1 MQNIKEN
8 IQTDFLDENQ
18 GSQNF
23 KEKKIFKTIAQRLL
37 LQFNSKI
44 LNKIYYS
51 RCQSR
56 EQLIYIRFLFFLN
69 TITYL
74 FIILRFFIM
83 TSKYDCS
90 DSQIQQQDEKCSQ
103 NTTSSQIQI
112 TVVLTILIVLNILT
126 IIFALKLSPFQL
138 NMYTFI
144 QQFYHCCYLIFK
156 VDYYT
161 NMCQA
166 TTQSGLC
173 LNLTLF
179 ILVLLNIFAQSYW
192 IFRCALLASLFCSLL
207 INQYQKFQ
215 VVDISLSSIVLLI
228 SLISIYYHE
237 SQKKLDFYKNFST
250 QKKWQRWLQIFQQ
263 RLPFPTI
270 VLTADQDLQDDFKI
284 SFVNDQFKSCFNI
297 PLENTYPNDLN
308 KDCDKSSSYINIQQ
322 SIQSILQSVFV
333 PINTEQISES
343 FTNQVNAQQG
353 GQTYIQKFK
362 ASLFEKIFRK
372 VEATKVVPK
381 SNEAI
386 NQKSITSQ
394 AYSLKKDSSRKNKK
408 EIHVIQT
415 NQQTPSINE
424 KNPQSI
430 IFSQNMLPLT
440 SKVNQFEKQYLQIS
454 LMELIALF
462 MKDCQKRITLFQQ
475 ISDQQDDLM
484 YTNCIY
490 SPIQKDTQNLQSIQ
504 KGCNYEQEEKHFDV
518 HIVDCYED
526 SQVNIMIVLN
536 DISMK
541 YDNKRLYEMNNYK
554 DKLLA
559 TVSHDLKTPLSAMI
573 SLVESCIV
581 CIQDDEI
588 KKILQD
594 TLKVSD
600 LLSHLINDIQDY
612 GQIYNCSLKLQ
623 LSKFNIKDCLKEILD
638 IFEVKKRKGIDLVL
652 DFEPKVNTGNSD
664 IYQIHSDS
672 QRLKQILLNLI
683 GNAIKFTM
691 KGSIKVFFEVCS
703 DQDNIEITVTDT
715 GIGIPLEIQQKLF
728 KEYKTFDTPSVNQLK
743 FLYSFNF
750 SFFKGLNKNGVGL
763 GLYMSKKLAG
773 LLGPS
778 ENIKLVSKE
787 GEGSSFSFVIFKNLH
802 EKLKERA
809 KIDQAQQVIHF
820 SNQNMSENKEQMH
833 LFGEED
839 ISDEQNQQQS
849 SMISD
854 FNQYNFQHLF
864 QKSKFSLTNLSK
876 SPTFIQLSQT
886 DNFQNSQKHFKN
898 QRYFQTSTNNTF
910 VKSNLNT
917 SSEVVKGIKNSPN
930 FNFSEKNNP
939 QDCEQLI
946 NLSPQNTTIKNLNQ
960 SSSFDY
966 SRLNLNS
973 NLKNMVYSQMKFNNS
988 NNAMNLSSLQFS
1000 PQYHSQYKL
1009 KTKNILFS
1017 NIDRDIE
1024 NSFVESQNILT
1035 VVKTPEQSG
1044 LQYLNKENYNF
1055 SDNLKDK
1062 FVGELEA
1069 IQSQHSQSPT
1079 IILEK
1084 SAIQKQSC
1092 INQSYL
1098 NNKED
1103 EEELGKQKYL
1113 GHRITFECLNPVN
1126 NKNNFRE
1133 QQQSSSSLNT
1143 QMLKELKQ
1151 TNLEVSDM
1159 SYIHTNEFSNSVL
1172 SQIFAKETHILV
1184 VDDEEISHKVFQHQF
1199 KQFSTVKIH
1208 SAYNGEEAISKIL
1221 HNQKLISQYN
1231 QQKDNNE
1238 GGSNSLYQSQNID
1251 SFDQIES
1258 TQNKK
1263 SQFYQYNFDE
1273 EKKNKESYNINLSS
1287 LESSI
1292 NNSINST
1299 EKEYKYIPDEKM
1311 NENLNINQIASRKYE
1326 LNFNNIAQINQVGFD
1341 KSYNF
1346 CQQTESPINV
1356 SQQAQH
1362 TLEQEISKGHLNKNN
1377 QQKIIKN
1384 ESKKLLMNQE
1394 QCKEKQPLQF
1404 SYIFMDYSMPIMDG
1418 LQTIQ
1423 KIRQLQADKL
1433 ITQQIFIFMVSGYDQ
1448 KSDTNEFLSNGAD
1461 GIISKPV
1468 SQLKIAQAFNQTHSS
1483 M

>member
-1 MQNIKEN
+1 MFNIKEN
-8 IQTDFLDENQ
+8 IQTDFLDEQQ
-18 GSQNF
+18 GSQIF
-23 KEKKIFKTIAQRLL
+23 KEKKIFKTLAQRLL

-44 LNKIYYS
+44 LNKMYQLRCYS
-51 RCQSR
+51 K
-56 EQLIYIRFLFFLN
+56 EQLLYYRFLFFLN
-69 TITYL
+69 TIIYL

-83 TSKYDCS
+83 TNKSDCS
-90 DSQIQQQDEKCSQ
+90 DSQIQQQYEQCSQ
-103 NTTSSQIQI
+103 NIGPTQIQI
-112 TVVLTILIVLNILT
+112 IVVLAILIILNILT
-126 IIFALKLSPFQL
+126 IIYAPRLSPFQL
-138 NMYTFI
+138 NVYIFI
-144 QQFYHCCYLIFK
+144 QQLYNCCFLVFK
-156 VDYYT
+156 VDNYT
-161 NMCQA
+161 SKCL
-166 TTQSGLC
+166 TTSQSGIC
-173 LNLTLF
+173 INLYLL
-179 ILVLLNIFAQSYW
+179 ILVFLNIFALTYW
-192 IFRCALLASLFCSLL
+192 IFKCALFSSLFCSLM

-215 VVDISLSSIVLLI
+215 IVDISISSVLILI
-228 SLISIYYHE
+228 SLTSIYYHE
-237 SQKKLDFYKNFST
+237 SLKKKDFYKNFST

-270 VLTADQDLQDDFKI
+270 VLTADQDIQDDFKVT
-284 SFVNDQFKSCFNI
+284 FVNDQFKSCFNI
-297 PLENTYPNDLN
+297 PQDNVCPINLN
-308 KDCDKSSSYINIQQ
+308 RSQYKSSSFLNLQQ

-333 PINTEQISES
+333 PLNTEQINDS
-343 FTNQVNAQQG
+343 FTYQQKSQQQG
-353 GQTYIQKFK
+353 GETYIQKFK
-362 ASLFEKIFRK
+362 ASLIEKIYRK
-372 VEATKVVPK
+372 VELAKPVSK

-386 NQKSITSQ
+386 NQKSMTSQ

-415 NQQTPSINE
+415 NQQTPSIFE
-424 KNPQSI
+424 KNPQSMV
-430 IFSQNMLPLT
+430 FSQNILPLS
-440 SKVNQFEKQYLQIS
+440 SKANQFENKFLQIS
-454 LMELIALF
+454 LMELIVLF
-462 MKDCQKRITLFQQ
+462 MNDCQKRISLFQQ
-475 ISDQQDDLM
+475 ISDQQDDLV
-484 YTNCIY
+484 YSNCIY
-490 SPIQKDTQNLQSIQ
+490 SPMQKEAQNRQNTQ
-504 KGCNYEQEEKHFDV
+504 KGQNSEPEEKHLDV

-526 SQVNIMIVLN
+526 NQVNIMIVLN

-573 SLVESCIV
+573 SLVESCFIS
-581 CIQDDEI
+581 IKDEEI

-623 LSKFNIKDCLKEILD
+623 LNKFNIKDCLKEILD
-638 IFEVKKRKGIDLVL
+638 IFEVKKRKGIELVL
-652 DFEPKVNTGNSD
+652 DFEPRVNVGNAD

-691 KGSIKVFFEVCS
+691 KGSIKVFFEISS
-703 DQDNIEITVTDT
+703 DQETIEITVTDT
-715 GIGIPLEIQQKLF
+715 GIGIPQEIQQKLF
-728 KEYKTFDTPSVNQLK
+728 KEYNTFDTPS
-743 FLYSFNF
+743 
-750 SFFKGLNKNGVGL
+750 GLNRNGVGL

-787 GEGSSFSFVIFKNLH
+787 GEGSSFSFVIFKNLQ

-809 KIDQAQQVIHF
+809 KLEQAQQAINCN
-820 SNQNMSENKEQMH
+820 NQIVSENKEQI
-833 LFGEED
+833 FGEED

-849 SMISD
+849 MISE

-886 DNFQNSQKHFKN
+886 ENWQNSQKYFKN

-910 VKSNLNT
+910 IKSYLNT

-930 FNFSEKNNP
+930 FNLSEKNNP

-960 SSSFDY
+960 SSSFDN

-973 NLKNMVYSQMKFNNS
+973 NLKNMVYSQLKFNNS

-1024 NSFVESQNILT
+1024 NSFVESQNILI
-1035 VVKTPEQSG
+1035 KTPEQSG
-1044 LQYLNKENYNF
+1044 MQYLNKENNNMT
-1055 SDNLKDK
+1055 DNLRDR
-1062 FVGELEA
+1062 FVGGLEA

-1079 IILEK
+1079 IILDK
-1084 SAIQKQSC
+1084 SQFQKESQV
-1092 INQSYL
+1092 NQDYL
-1098 NNKED
+1098 NKEED
-1103 EEELGKQKYL
+1103 NDLDKQKYFA
-1113 GHRITFECLNPVN
+1113 HRITFECLNPVN
-1126 NKNNFRE
+1126 NRNNFRE

-1143 QMLKELKQ
+1143 QMLKDLKQ

-1159 SYIHTNEFSNSVL
+1159 SYIHTNEYSNSVL
-1172 SQIFAKETHILV
+1172 NQIFSKETHILV

-1221 HNQKLISQYN
+1221 HNEKLISQYN
-1231 QQKDNNE
+1231 QQRNNE
-1238 GGSNSLYQSQNID
+1238 GSDSFLYQSQNVD
-1251 SFDQIES
+1251 NFDQIES
-1258 TQNKK
+1258 VQNKK
-1263 SQFYQYNFDE
+1263 SQFYQSNFEE
-1273 EKKNKESYNINLSS
+1273 EKKNKENYNINLSS
-1287 LESSI
+1287 LDSSI

-1299 EKEYKYIPDEKM
+1299 EKECKYIPDEKM
-1311 NENLNINQIASRKYE
+1311 NENLNINQIANRKYE
-1326 LNFNNIAQINQVGFD
+1326 LNFNNIAQINQTSLD
-1341 KSYNF
+1341 KSYNIF
-1346 CQQTESPINV
+1346 QQTDSPINI
-1356 SQQAQH
+1356 SEQAQK
-1362 TLEQEISKGHLNKNN
+1362 TQEQEIQKFQTNKNN

-1384 ESKKLLMNQE
+1384 ESKKLLVNQE
-1394 QCKEKQPLQF
+1394 LKLQQPQQF
-1404 SYIFMDYSMPIMDG
+1404 SYIFMDYSMPLMDG

-1423 KIRQLQADKL
+1423 KIRQLQSDKL

-1448 KSDTNEFLSNGAD
+1448 KSDANEFLSNGAD

-1483 M
+1483 I